1 MTNWNGELSSPFPA
15 ASVLWLFPGSPS
27 LLDILAYCEITPDHI
42 TESLSVHKQTC
53 INPHMPGNQSDK
65 RGREMGRQQRIETCP
80 ISCSVSLF
88 LSLFFFIYVMHVIES
103 FQKYLFGEDLGLRKR
118 GLHDSA
124 LIIGFI
130 LL

>member
-1 MTNWNGELSSPFPA
+1 
-15 ASVLWLFPGSPS
+15 
-27 LLDILAYCEITPDHI
+27 
-42 TESLSVHKQTC
+42 
-53 INPHMPGNQSDK
+53 MPGNQSDK
-65 RGREMGRQQRIETCP
+65 TGREMGRQQRIDACP

-88 LSLFFFIYVMHVIES
+88 LSLFVFIYVMHVIES
-103 FQKYLFGEDLGLRKR
+103 FQKYLFGEDLRLRKR